1 MLKNTQNVLIFCK
14 ENYIMKEVKTIE
26 TIKNEYTLKND
37 VIFKEFFSRKSNE
50 KFLINFLSVL
60 LDMNITQIEVQK
72 DSSLGI
78 ENVRDKQGILDIK
91 ATINNEKII
100 DIEMQLERYK
110 NIPKRMSFYASR
122 LISTQLESGEDY
134 LNIKPVIII
143 LLLNYDMFEYEDY
156 ITETVTVSKA
166 HRQIEIDQNQKYI
179 IIELK
184 KLREKNEEMANSLI
198 DWLIFIDGEK
208 KEKIKEIMERNSII
222 KNAAKEL
229 DRLNLDEEA
238 KIRAEARDKALRD
251 EVSFLAEAKR
261 SGLEEGMQK
270 GIQESR
276 KEIIKKMYNEN
287 IDIKLI
293 CNITNSTE
301 EEILK
306 IIHQ

>member
-1 MLKNTQNVLIFCK
+1 
-14 ENYIMKEVKTIE
+14 MKEVKTIE